1 MMTAEKVYSPEETAK
16 ALGVHPE
23 TIRQWLRSG
32 KLGGIK
38 AGRLWRVRES
48 DLEAFLKGD
57 DLHEPH
63 A

>member
-1 MMTAEKVYSPEETAK
+1 MSAAEKVYTPK
-16 ALGVHPE
+16 AAAEALEVHEE

-32 KLGGIK
+32 KLGGVK
-38 AGRLWRVRES
+38 VGRLWRVRES

-57 DLHEPH
+57 DLHEPQ